1 MGDTKGQV
9 DGNTRVKN
17 FTIVALSVRCAL
29 RSMNKPAFWRTIDDI
44 CDGVAVQQASDGRL
58 MPESVREQSA
68 TAIKLYCSFHPPQSE
83 IAEAVEKLMSS
94 ASKFFACVEQS
105 I

>member
-1 MGDTKGQV
+1 MVTTQ
-9 DGNTRVKN
+9 
-17 FTIVALSVRCAL
+17 SRCIESTAIE
-29 RSMNKPAFWRTIDDI
+29 SAFWRTIDDI

-68 TAIKLYCSFHPPQSE
+68 TAIKLYCSFPPPQSE